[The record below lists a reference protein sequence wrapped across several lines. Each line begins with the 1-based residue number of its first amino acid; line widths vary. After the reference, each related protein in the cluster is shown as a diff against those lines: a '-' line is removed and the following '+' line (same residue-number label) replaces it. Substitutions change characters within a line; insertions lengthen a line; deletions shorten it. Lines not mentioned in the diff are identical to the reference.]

1 MNSKEISKNWDKHAN
16 KWDSLF
22 LKIFFDIIHRNS
34 IKLIKEHLRGK
45 ILDIGCAT
53 GNFLSKIQKIN
64 KNLDLY
70 GIDSSKKMI
79 DIAKSK
85 FKNIKFYNL
94 SAEDIDFPSNYF
106 DVITIIETFH
116 HLQDQN
122 IVLEKISKIL
132 KQDGILLISEPN
144 IDNKIINLLVKF
156 FKNFSIEKETK
167 FLTKEEIIKLASNF
181 QLKNI
186 KTTKFLGNI
195 FLLFK
200 KT

>member
-1 MNSKEISKNWDKHAN
+1 MNLKEISTNWDKHAN
-16 KWDSLF
+16 KWDSFF

-34 IKLIKEHLRGK
+34 IKLIKEHLKSK

-106 DVITIIETFH
+106 DIITIIETFH
-116 HLQDQN
+116 HFQDQKL
-122 IVLEKISKIL
+122 VLEKISKIL
-132 KQDGILLISEPN
+132 KQGGILLISEPN

-156 FKNFSIEKETK
+156 FKNF
-167 FLTKEEIIKLASNF
+167 
-181 QLKNI
+181 
-186 KTTKFLGNI
+186 
-195 FLLFK
+195 
-200 KT
+200 